1 MKKIVM
7 SFAALASLLSPVAV
21 LAQVQGVPDTAYV
34 DTWVTKLLDLGQ
46 KATTFFMIAATLF
59 FIWTV
64 IAYIREKD
72 SKEAANKK
80 SAMFRGIIGLFV
92 IVAIWGIVRIL
103 AQTFGVTTGNNAGN
117 TQVVACEYRKR
128 VVQVFELAL
137 DNSRTMKHV
146 TQSCQGVCG
155 VRSTSFHA
163 GID

>member
-1 MKKIVM
+1 MKKIVI

-21 LAQVQGVPDTAYV
+21 LAQTQGVADTTYV
-34 DTWVTKLLDLGQ
+34 DSWLSKLLEYGQ

-92 IVAIWGIVRIL
+92 IVAIWGIIRIL
-103 AQTFGVTTGNNAGN
+103 AQTFGVTTGNNAGIN
-117 TQVVACEYRKR
+117 VPCPPGMTYQTVPPPA
-128 VVQVFELAL
+128 
-137 DNSRTMKHV
+137 
-146 TQSCQGVCG
+146 SC
-155 VRSTSFHA
+155 R
-163 GID
+163 